1 LIAREH
7 PSVYAYWR
15 HGDGEALL
23 VVNNFSGA
31 PTTMEVPPEVSRYR
45 SREVLISNEEAP
57 GQQSAGSFHIRPYE
71 SFVLHL
77 TDAG

>member
-1 LIAREH
+1 
-7 PSVYAYWR
+7 
-15 HGDGEALL
+15 
-23 VVNNFSGA
+23 
-31 PTTMEVPPEVSRYR
+31 MEVPAEVSRYR

-71 SFVLHL
+71 SFVFHL